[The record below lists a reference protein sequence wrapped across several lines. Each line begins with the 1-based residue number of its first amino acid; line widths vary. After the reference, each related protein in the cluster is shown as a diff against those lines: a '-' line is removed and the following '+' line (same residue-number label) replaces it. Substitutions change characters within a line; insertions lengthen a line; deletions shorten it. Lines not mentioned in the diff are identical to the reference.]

1 MSSTRFF
8 APGAAL
14 LGLTIILA
22 ACGQTPAD
30 PGSPNPSPTEAASPS
45 DEPSPSVAPTP
56 TEQPSPDPIEVV
68 EFELP
73 MIGRSTADD
82 VEVHTLPSAD

>member
-1 MSSTRFF
+1 MRSTRPF
-8 APGAAL
+8 APAAAL

-22 ACGQTPAD
+22 ACGRAPAD
-30 PGSPNPSPTEAASPS
+30 PASPAPSPTEIPSPS

-56 TEQPSPDPIEVV
+56 TGQPSPDPIKVI

-73 MIGRSTADD
+73 MIGQ
-82 VEVHTLPSAD
+82 